1 MADEKMADM
10 RDEIDELLVDCYGED
25 EQMAGWEVAFTDG
38 VAVPFGATLLGMAV
52 EVQGFRLNSANT
64 LQCQVLREKQQRWV
78 GIEDLD
84 EEGLPEDYRHLL
96 KLYDAWNTGDY
107 GD

>member
-1 MADEKMADM
+1 MADM

-25 EQMAGWEVAFTDG
+25 EQMAGWECAFTDG

-52 EVQGFRLNSANT
+52 EVQGFRVNRANT
-64 LQCQVLREKQQRWV
+64 LQCQVRREKQQRWV

-84 EEGLPEDYRHLL
+84 EESLPVDCRHLL
-96 KLYDAWNTGDY
+96 KLYCAWTTGNY